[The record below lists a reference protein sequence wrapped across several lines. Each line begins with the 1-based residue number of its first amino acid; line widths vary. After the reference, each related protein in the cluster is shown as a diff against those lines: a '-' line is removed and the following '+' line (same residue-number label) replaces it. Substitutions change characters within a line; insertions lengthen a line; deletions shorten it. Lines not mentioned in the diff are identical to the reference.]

1 MAETYRA
8 DIIVSDMK
16 RLVRRLNQIEPELA
30 KTMRREWK
38 EIVEPARSHLTASIK
53 SAGIPIRGFR
63 KRGSPVSKTWNN
75 RGQSSRVFVQM
86 RATNRVIAQ
95 MRNQTVL
102 RLVVRNAATI
112 IADMGG
118 RTMASR
124 TPKGTKTDWYV
135 YTNPRFANTYGPNSK
150 PGFRRH
156 TVTTQGYQMLQNLS
170 GWGRGSTSRVAYP
183 SVEKTLPAVRD
194 KLITNINEYVAL
206 TNRELGA

>member
-16 RLVRRLNQIEPELA
+16 RLVRRLNDIEPELA

-38 EIVEPARSHLTASIK
+38 EIVEPARSNLSANLK
-53 SAGIPIRGFR
+53 SAGIPMSGFR

-102 RLVVRNAATI
+102 RLLVRNAATI

-118 RTMASR
+118 RTMSSR

-156 TVTTQGYQMLQNLS
+156 TVTTQGDQMLQNLTA
-170 GWGRGSTSRVAYP
+170 WGRGSTSRVAYP

-194 KLITNINEYVAL
+194 KLLTNINEYVAL

>member
-16 RLVRRLNQIEPELA
+16 RLVRRLNEIEPELA

-38 EIVEPARSHLTASIK
+38 ELAEPARANLSASIK
-53 SAGIPIRGFR
+53 SAGIPMRGFR
-63 KRGSPVSKTWNN
+63 KRGSNVAKTWNN

-86 RATNRVIAQ
+86 RAGNRVIAQ
-95 MRNQTVL
+95 MRNQTIL

-112 IADMGG
+112 IADMAG
-118 RTMASR
+118 RTNSSR

-135 YTNPRFANTYGPNSK
+135 YLPAKTYTKNQK

-156 TVTTQGYQMLQNLS
+156 TVTTQGDQMLQNLQ
-170 GWGRGSTSRVAYP
+170 GWGRGGASRVAYP
-183 SVEKTLPAVRD
+183 SVEKTLPDVRD
-194 KLITNINEYVAL
+194 KLITNLNEYIAL

>member
-16 RLVRRLNQIEPELA
+16 RLIRRLNEIEPELA

-38 EIVEPARSHLTASIK
+38 ELAEPARAHLSASIK
-53 SAGIPIRGFR
+53 ANGSPMRGFR

-86 RATNRVIAQ
+86 RAGNRVIAQ
-95 MRNQTVL
+95 MRNQTIL

-112 IADMGG
+112 IADMAG
-118 RTMASR
+118 RTLSSR

-135 YTNPRFANTYGPNSK
+135 YTNAKFANSYGPNSK

-156 TVTTQGYQMLQNLS
+156 TVTTQGDQMLRNLQQ
-170 GWGRGSTSRVAYP
+170 WGRGGASRVAYP
-183 SVEKTLPAVRD
+183 SVEKTLPDVRD
-194 KLITNINEYVAL
+194 KLITNLNEYIAL